1 MAIISAIVIIVS
13 RYNSPTQPFRI
24 RQMIGSREFAE
35 YIAHGDHREFEL
47 LCNVYGLP
55 DYLPTRD
62 SRNDLYDASD
72 SMKYSAWQVLS
83 PDFIASSNIRPSEVC
98 WKSTT
103 EDEADE
109 SDMSTDRIAKS
120 MYLRKTNSC
129 PNVFP
134 SSDSNEKVIMETEIN
149 IENTPVTM
157 RILEEKSYDDDN
169 NACRSSVYEHSG
181 IIRVLT
187 DSELDEMNNGEYYTR
202 SRTPRRVTFG
212 GESIKLRTP
221 DSDSVAQSDSD
232 AKSRNKSLESS
243 TVSVADIL
251 HIDIPMDN
259 TKELSL
265 QRSKSAGIT
274 RSDSVSPNSVSPVER
289 AKSARPRRFTP
300 ANSIVSPIPPHKQI
314 EVLHNLQ
321 RSPLISPDRNRRNSY
336 PGDENISAD
345 DKNLNETKEQT
356 SHVASQQGTDKSGA
370 DVSKKSWEDLGLI
383 DADGISNLKSGVSV
397 RIKFVS
403 LKLIWFIRVFI

>member
-1 MAIISAIVIIVS
+1 
-13 RYNSPTQPFRI
+13 
-24 RQMIGSREFAE
+24 MIGSREFAE
-35 YIAHGDHREFEL
+35 HIAHGDHREFEL

-83 PDFIASSNIRPSEVC
+83 PDIVTNNNNNMRPSEIC

-109 SDMSTDRIAKS
+109 SDITIDPTTKS
-120 MYLRKTNSC
+120 MFLRKTNSC

-134 SSDSNEKVIMETEIN
+134 GAHSTEKVIMETEIN

-157 RILEEKSYDDDN
+157 RILEEKSYDDMMGDVN
-169 NACRSSVYEHSG
+169 GSCMTSVYEHSG

-187 DSELDEMNNGEYYTR
+187 DSELDEMNNGEYYAR
-202 SRTPRRVTFG
+202 GRTPRRVTFG

-221 DSDSVAQSDSD
+221 DSDSVNQSDNNDVNARNRSQETM
-232 AKSRNKSLESS
+232 KS
-243 TVSVADIL
+243 VSVADIL

-259 TKELSL
+259 TKELSP
-265 QRSKSAGIT
+265 QRTKSAT
-274 RSDSVSPNSVSPVER
+274 ATSTTSPNSLSPVER
-289 AKSARPRRFTP
+289 AKSARHRRFSTTV
-300 ANSIVSPIPPHKQI
+300 NNIVSPIPPHKQI

-321 RSPLISPDRNRRNSY
+321 RSPLISPERHKRSLSA
-336 PGDENISAD
+336 GDENVD
-345 DKNLNETKEQT
+345 DKEQGMFDDPT
-356 SHVASQQGTDKSGA
+356 RIQVQ
-370 DVSKKSWEDLGLI
+370 KKSWEDLHLI
-383 DADGISNLKSGVSV
+383 DRDSIANLKSGVS
-397 RIKFVS
+397 F
-403 LKLIWFIRVFI
+403 LF

>member
-1 MAIISAIVIIVS
+1 MVGWLKVKTSV
-13 RYNSPTQPFRI
+13 QCFRI

-35 YIAHGDHREFEL
+35 HIAHGDHREFEL

-62 SRNDLYDASD
+62 SRNELYDASD
-72 SMKYSAWQVLS
+72 SIKYSAWQVLS
-83 PDFIASSNIRPSEVC
+83 PDIVTNGNMRPSEIC

-109 SDMSTDRIAKS
+109 SDISTDPVAKS
-120 MYLRKTNSC
+120 SYLRKTNSC

-134 SSDSNEKVIMETEIN
+134 NVCSSEKVIMETEIN

-157 RILEEKSYDDDN
+157 RILEEKSYDDGGAMTVDDN
-169 NACRSSVYEHSG
+169 SFMTSVYEHSG

-187 DSELDEMNNGEYYTR
+187 DSELDEMNNGEYYQR

-221 DSDSVAQSDSD
+221 DTDSVTHSDSD
-232 AKSRNKSLESS
+232 VKSRNRSLESN

-259 TKELSL
+259 TKELSP
-265 QRSKSAGIT
+265 QRSKSAGIA
-274 RSDSVSPNSVSPVER
+274 RSDSLSPNFVSPSVR
-289 AKSARPRRFTP
+289 AKSARHRRVSMSP
-300 ANSIVSPIPPHKQI
+300 VNDIVSPIPPHKQI

-321 RSPLISPDRNRRNSY
+321 RSPLISPDRHKKGLSTGVDDQDSNEDVTHEMSEET
-336 PGDENISAD
+336 DETSFEVQ
-345 DKNLNETKEQT
+345 KKTWENLN
-356 SHVASQQGTDKSGA
+356 
-370 DVSKKSWEDLGLI
+370 LI
-383 DADGISNLKSGVSV
+383 DKDGITNLKSGVSE
-397 RIKFVS
+397 
-403 LKLIWFIRVFI
+403 WFFCRFFA